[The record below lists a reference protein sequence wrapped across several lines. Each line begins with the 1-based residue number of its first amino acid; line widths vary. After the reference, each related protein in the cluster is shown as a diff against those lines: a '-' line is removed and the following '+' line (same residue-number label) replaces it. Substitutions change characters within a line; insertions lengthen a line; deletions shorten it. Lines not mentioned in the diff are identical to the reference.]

1 MFAAWSSACVCVCV
15 YMILGQ
21 SDRCETAALAVSWK
35 FPSACL
41 SVAAVNQPLTQ
52 CRCEDQGMLN
62 ISELL
67 YIEVVTHLEY
77 QE

>member
-1 MFAAWSSACVCVCV
+1 MKARLR
-15 YMILGQ
+15 ML
-21 SDRCETAALAVSWK
+21 TALALSWK
-35 FPSACL
+35 FPRARL
-41 SVAAVNQPLTQ
+41 SIAAVNQPLAQ

>member
-1 MFAAWSSACVCVCV
+1 MKVRLR
-15 YMILGQ
+15 ML
-21 SDRCETAALAVSWK
+21 AALAVSWK
-35 FPSACL
+35 FPRARL
-41 SVAAVNQPLTQ
+41 STAAVKQPLAQ